1 MSTQPGIGV
10 PAPLDP
16 TGEVRE
22 NEQETT
28 DDGVPV
34 GAADVEADRQ
44 NAEQRSE
51 SSADDDQTA

>member
-1 MSTQPGIGV
+1 MTTQPGIGV

-16 TGEVRE
+16 TGEVE

-34 GAADVEADRQ
+34 GAADVEADRK
-44 NAEQRSE
+44 NAEERSE
-51 SSADDDQTA
+51 SSTDDDDQTA